1 MNYEVACF
9 YMYGILPAH
18 GNKALPKF
26 MHCHR
31 LSNSLLSQKVRG
43 ELFMEITS
51 NTMPPV
57 HSSTLEEKFKHLKFP
72 KFHHE
77 KHKPIVNINEVAD
90 NQLTFGAKIADAVAV
105 DLGYYRDILKKPRIA
120 SVGEEYFHQEVSTC

>member
-1 MNYEVACF
+1 
-9 YMYGILPAH
+9 
-18 GNKALPKF
+18 
-26 MHCHR
+26 
-31 LSNSLLSQKVRG
+31 
-43 ELFMEITS
+43 MEITS
-51 NTMPPV
+51 NTTPPV

-90 NQLTFGAKIADAVAV
+90 NQLTVGAKIADAVAA
-105 DLGYYRDILKKPRIA
+105 DIRYYRDIPKKPRIA